1 MRIQVKAHA
10 RSRRESVVKQAD
22 GSFKVDVKAPPSDGE
37 ANAAICKLL
46 AEYFHK
52 PKSAVR
58 VILGGTNS
66 KKVIEFEL
74 RRKAGDFSR
83 VTAGPIDLI

>member
-46 AEYFHK
+46 AEYFHDFF
-52 PKSAVR
+52 S
-58 VILGGTNS
+58 LCEMSFCEYGWH
-66 KKVIEFEL
+66 KKIIK
-74 RRKAGDFSR
+74 RS
-83 VTAGPIDLI
+83 

>member
-10 RSRRESVVKQAD
+10 RSRREAVNPQPD
-22 GSFKVDVKAPPSDGE
+22 GSFKVEVKAPPSDGE

-58 VILGGTNS
+58 VVLGGTNS
-66 KKVIEFEL
+66 RKVIEV
-74 RRKAGDFSR
+74 D
-83 VTAGPIDLI
+83 D

>member
-66 KKVIEFEL
+66 KKVIE
-74 RRKAGDFSR
+74 
-83 VTAGPIDLI
+83 IDD